1 MYHPPSPILEEEN
14 EQQPE
19 YTATESQD
27 CATADSRQTVQTSP
41 VLPIPNQQ
49 PPPQPA
55 NPRQTVQTSPVL
67 PISNQQPPRQ
77 QTSTF
82 TPRQRPQSSPHH
94 SRSQSISHSP
104 ATSRESP
111 ASRRSLFSSGY
122 ESSMQ
127 TTRHISSLLR
137 NFDTIDEPDVMV
149 YLEQIDR
156 QQKQCISYHK
166 LTLDKL
172 NLLIDLLTRVPETP
186 PPVDLLPVTAP
197 ATPIRR

>member
-1 MYHPPSPILEEEN
+1 MYHPPTPILEEEN
-14 EQQPE
+14 E

-49 PPPQPA
+49 PQPA
-55 NPRQTVQTSPVL
+55 NPRQTVQTSPLL
-67 PISNQQPPRQ
+67 PTPNQQPPRK
-77 QTSTF
+77 QTSTL
-82 TPRQRPQSSPHH
+82 TPRQRPQSSAHH

-137 NFDTIDEPDVMV
+137 NFDTIDEPDVMA

-156 QQKQCISYHK
+156 QQNSASAITS
-166 LTLDKL
+166 
-172 NLLIDLLTRVPETP
+172 
-186 PPVDLLPVTAP
+186 
-197 ATPIRR
+197 